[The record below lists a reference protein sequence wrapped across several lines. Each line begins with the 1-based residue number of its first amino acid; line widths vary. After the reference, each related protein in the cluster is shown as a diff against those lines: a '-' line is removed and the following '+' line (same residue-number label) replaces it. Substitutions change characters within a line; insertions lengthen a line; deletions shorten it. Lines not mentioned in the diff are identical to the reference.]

1 MTFVARAARSTP
13 WSWRSERTLRCLK
26 LQSALIPPDTI
37 LIGPS
42 RLRAESE
49 QFTRRARGDM
59 TWFNVCLLMFVPQS
73 LFDVLL
79 RPAVENPRVTG
90 IQFILDAS
98 EKDRWLTDIVPKLGA
113 CRGAEKVREP
123 RWCEL
128 KESVSFILAE
138 IEPEGAVEAHLSFW
152 GEPFMARSTGRQI
165 PRYIF
170 HVQGHS
176 ELIGRLVEASHGIIG
191 AGHHSAEWKEDAGWG
206 STTSSTGNR
215 PHSVQMAHA
224 HETSVHASR
233 LGPVRLPI
241 HFFAVA
247 TEIDRGANDDSFPVK
262 PHRLVADIRR
272 AMKVAATSC
281 W

>member
-1 MTFVARAARSTP
+1 MKKS
-13 WSWRSERTLRCLK
+13 RTLRRLRTLDWEAMAGVTAAVVALVLHFLHVVEQPVLLAITLVILALILIRDLRREGREEHALEVAERTQAAVLK
-26 LQSALIPPDTI
+26 LQSALTFPDTI

-49 QFTRRARGDM
+49 QFARRACGDM

-73 LFDVLL
+73 LFDALL

-98 EKDRWLTDIVPKLGA
+98 EKEMWVTQVAPKLVA
-113 CRGAEKVREP
+113 CLGGEKVREP

-138 IEPEGAVEAHLSFW
+138 IEPEGVMEAHLSFW
-152 GEPFMARSTGRQI
+152 GEPFMSRSTGRQI

-176 ELIGRLVEASHGIIG
+176 ELIGRLVELERHYRSG
-191 AGHHSAEWKEDAGWG
+191 AAPA
-206 STTSSTGNR
+206 
-215 PHSVQMAHA
+215 
-224 HETSVHASR
+224 
-233 LGPVRLPI
+233 
-241 HFFAVA
+241 
-247 TEIDRGANDDSFPVK
+247 
-262 PHRLVADIRR
+262 
-272 AMKVAATSC
+272 
-281 W
+281 